1 MIKEPIPIR
10 PGMHYIMGGIK
21 TDVDGQTNLPGVYA
35 AGECA
40 CVSVHGGNRL
50 GANSLLD
57 TIVFGERSGNH
68 AAEASRN
75 VDFVEFNVEH
85 AVKSEEKRLQELL
98 DRPANGDR
106 IASVRLG
113 MGESMNRNLAV
124 YRNQEGMEE
133 TLGDLEHLV
142 ERFKT
147 VPVENKGK
155 VFNTDLV
162 FALELGFML
171 DVSPGI
177 VVSALDRK
185 DSRGAQ
191 ARTDYPDRDDENW
204 MKHLVVRKG
213 ETGPEIS
220 YAPVSITKWQP
231 EERKY

>member
-1 MIKEPIPIR
+1 M
-10 PGMHYIMGGIK
+10 
-21 TDVDGQTNLPGVYA
+21 
-35 AGECA
+35 
-40 CVSVHGGNRL
+40 
-50 GANSLLD
+50 
-57 TIVFGERSGNH
+57 
-68 AAEASRN
+68 
-75 VDFVEFNVEH
+75 DFIEFNVEH
-85 AVKSEEKRLQELL
+85 AVRNEEKRLQGLL

-124 YRNQEGMEE
+124 FRNQEGMEE
-133 TLGDLEHLV
+133 TLGDMEHLV

-171 DVSPGI
+171 DVAPSI

-220 YAPVSITKWQP
+220 YSPVSITRWEP

>member
-1 MIKEPIPIR
+1 
-10 PGMHYIMGGIK
+10 
-21 TDVDGQTNLPGVYA
+21 
-35 AGECA
+35 
-40 CVSVHGGNRL
+40 
-50 GANSLLD
+50 
-57 TIVFGERSGNH
+57 
-68 AAEASRN
+68 
-75 VDFVEFNVEH
+75 
-85 AVKSEEKRLQELL
+85 
-98 DRPANGDR
+98 
-106 IASVRLG
+106 
-113 MGESMNRNLAV
+113 MNRNLAV

-133 TLGDLEHLV
+133 TLGDLEQLQ

-171 DVSPGI
+171 DVAPSI

-204 MKHLVVRKG
+204 MKHLVVHRG
-213 ETGPEIS
+213 ETGPEIT
-220 YAPVSITKWQP
+220 YAPVSITRWEP